1 VIRNWINLKAVVPEQ
16 AMVSN
21 AMCLP
26 LAMVILVAARSFN
39 AIIALLARLGRY
51 GCGLVVVLGKLP
63 ATKWLRFESVSDRF
77 FPQCTATK
85 MYLVTPS

>member
-1 VIRNWINLKAVVPEQ
+1 MVPEQ

-21 AMCLP
+21 AMYRP

-51 GCGLVVVLGKLP
+51 GCGLVVVLGNLRKTACHQMVEVRVHPSKNNNNSVDLRHPVKL
-63 ATKWLRFESVSDRF
+63 TRTWRKL
-77 FPQCTATK
+77 
-85 MYLVTPS
+85 